1 MKRNLRIRPPF
12 FEIGPKNYLYG
23 DQIIDLARLADEASQ
38 KYDVRV
44 IFTTPYANI
53 ARVSE
58 CTKQLIVFAP
68 HMDNIEVGR
77 GLAAVLPE
85 SLRAAGAQGVMLNH
99 VEKPMRIAE
108 LYGTIRRA
116 RELGMMSIVCADSI
130 PETKAVALLEPDMMV
145 TEPAELIA
153 TACAADV
160 SYVRTSVDTIMNIDP
175 NIGIL
180 VGGGI
185 NSGQDVYNVIA
196 AGADATGSSSAI
208 ATARNPRAMIEE
220 MLSAAR
226 GAWNERCGGV
236 MMEG

>member
-1 MKRNLRIRPPF
+1 MNSSKALGFVKEQKSFVILV
-12 FEIGPKNYLYG
+12 IV
-23 DQIIDLARLADEASQ
+23 IILS
-38 KYDVRV
+38 
-44 IFTTPYANI
+44 
-53 ARVSE
+53 
-58 CTKQLIVFAP
+58 LI
-68 HMDNIEVGR
+68 HI
-77 GLAAVLPE
+77 
-85 SLRAAGAQGVMLNH
+85 S
-99 VEKPMRIAE
+99 
-108 LYGTIRRA
+108 
-116 RELGMMSIVCADSI
+116 
-130 PETKAVALLEPDMMV
+130 
-145 TEPAELIA
+145 EPAELIA

-226 GAWNERCGGV
+226 DAWNERCGGV

>member
-1 MKRNLRIRPPF
+1 MKRNLCIRPPF

-23 DQIIDLARLADEASQ
+23 DQIIDLARIADEASR

-58 CTKQLIVFAP
+58 STQNLIVFAP
-68 HMDNIEVGR
+68 HMDDIEVGR

-85 SLRAAGAQGVMLNH
+85 SLKAAGAQGVMLNH
-99 VEKPMRIAE
+99 IEKPMALAA
-108 LYGTIRRA
+108 LYKTIRRA
-116 RELGMMSIVCADSI
+116 RGLGMMTIVCADSI
-130 PETKAVALLEPDMMV
+130 PETKAVASLGPDMMV

-160 SYVRTSVDTIMNIDP
+160 SYVRTSVDTIMDVNP

-185 NSGQDVYNVIA
+185 NCGQDVYNVIA
-196 AGADATGSSSAI
+196 AGADATGSSSAV
-208 ATARNPRAMIEE
+208 ATARNPRAVIEE

-226 GAWNERCGGV
+226 DAWNDRLGG
-236 MMEG
+236 MLAEG